1 MTITRC
7 VNLDWLEVACLEPKG
22 EPRNRWFYEHAG
34 YEVRPR
40 DYGTRVFA
48 EVLTLYDGHG
58 DPFLE
63 IRRAPKTTILSPEYC
78 TLRLVNRYCY
88 FDNAADI
95 MRQFMERYGYFF
107 MRIARVD
114 ICMDFEKFDSG
125 DDPYKF
131 IVRYLNGTY
140 SKINQAN
147 VHSHGTDRWDGR
159 DWNSLSWG
167 SPTSDIGTKLYDKT
181 MELFD
186 PIAQLYKKPYIREAW
201 LQCGMVDNFTY
212 CTKTKADGTIY
223 TPRIWRLEF
232 SIRSSVKKWFV
243 INPNGDQKKKHS
255 IPNSLDMYDSREKL
269 LVMFFSLVRHYFRF
283 KYYYPGIRKDR
294 CPDKELFKLH
304 NQEFIYKV
312 GRDSVVQDSKPDRT
326 ISSLISRL
334 LAVREK
340 TIDEKVKRACDTIIT
355 ALRNRQVTIDTG
367 GAEARE
373 YIEALQYAFK
383 WQLRGT
389 TKSETVLINEYKE
402 ILRLMKLGE
411 IF

>member
-1 MTITRC
+1 MTVTRC
-7 VNLDWLEVACLEPKG
+7 CNLDWLEVACLEPKG

-34 YEVRPR
+34 YEVHPR
-40 DYGTRVFA
+40 DYGTRIFS
-48 EVLTLYDGHG
+48 EVLTLYDQHG

-63 IRRAPKTTILSPEYC
+63 IRRGPKTTILAPEYC

-88 FDNAADI
+88 FDNAADLL
-95 MRQFMERYGYFF
+95 RQFMTRYGYFF

-114 ICMDFEKFDSG
+114 ICLDFERFDSG

-186 PIAQLYKKPYIREAW
+186 PISQLYKKPYIREAW

-212 CTKTKADGTIY
+212 CTKTKPDGTIY

-232 SIRSSVKKWFV
+232 SIRSSVKNWFV

-255 IPNSLDMYDSREKL
+255 IRNTLDMYDSREKL

-283 KYYYPGIRKDR
+283 KYYYEGIRKDR

-312 GRDSVVQDSKPDRT
+312 GRDAVVQDNQPDRS
-326 ISSLISRL
+326 IASLISKL
-334 LAVREK
+334 ITVRDRS
-340 TIDEKVKRACDTIIT
+340 IDTKVKTACNTVID
-355 ALRNRQVTIDTG
+355 ALRNRQVNIDTG
-367 GAEARE
+367 GAETRD

-383 WQLRGT
+383 WQMKGSQQ
-389 TKSETVLINEYKE
+389 SETALINEYRE

>member
-1 MTITRC
+1 MTVTRC
-7 VNLDWLEVACLEPKG
+7 CNLDWLEVACLEPKG

-34 YEVRPR
+34 YEVHPR
-40 DYGTRVFA
+40 DYGTSIFS
-48 EVLTLYDGHG
+48 EVLTLYDQHG

-63 IRRAPKTTILSPEYC
+63 IRRGPKTTILAPEYC

-88 FDNAADI
+88 FDNAADLL
-95 MRQFMERYGYFF
+95 RQFMTRYGYFF

-114 ICMDFEKFDSG
+114 ICLDFERFDSG

-186 PIAQLYKKPYIREAW
+186 PISQLYKKPYIREAW

-232 SIRSSVKKWFV
+232 SIRSSVKNWFV

-255 IPNSLDMYDSREKL
+255 IRNTLDMYDSREKL

-283 KYYYPGIRKDR
+283 KYYYEGIRKDR

-312 GRDSVVQDSKPDRT
+312 GRDAVVQDNQPDRS
-326 ISSLISRL
+326 IASLISKL
-334 LAVREK
+334 ITVRDRS
-340 TIDEKVKRACDTIIT
+340 IDTKVKTACNTVID
-355 ALRNRQVTIDTG
+355 ALRNRQVNIDTG
-367 GAEARE
+367 GAETRD

-383 WQLRGT
+383 WQMKGSQQ
-389 TKSETVLINEYKE
+389 SETALINEYKE